1 VLADGTYELIPES
14 EGGDQEAQVNV
25 AALTEAPDQSSEE
38 PKADLVSDYREDN
51 QLHAGRPVRPVQL
64 HTEDSPCARMERFC
78 SVPAVAGASMES
90 EGERVPPHHS
100 REIHRERERE
110 CSGAC
115 SYMYNQEAGAA
126 GKRDTR
132 STSITRSL

>member
-1 VLADGTYELIPES
+1 MDPGL
-14 EGGDQEAQVNV
+14 Q
-25 AALTEAPDQSSEE
+25 AAHLLLSCT
-38 PKADLVSDYREDN
+38 LVSLHFGLCCCSLLSLLTADN

-90 EGERVPPHHS
+90 EGEHVPPHHS

-126 GKRDTR
+126 SKRDTR